1 MSGNIQDNYS
11 PNWVPYFT
19 PEGNLLPGVG
29 LSVECGIC
37 NTKLAITNQV
47 DHHHESFAMLPCGH
61 VFGHECVTKWLS
73 HKPNCPIC
81 RKSFEHRICHHYADP
96 QEIQGG
102 ADFNICRDLP
112 PTMAVG
118 EQLPGFCNK
127 CYRNPP
133 VNPIRAKYFQR
144 RVVWPARPSPST
156 VTRLN
161 FETGCAEIRPALED
175 EGEEEDEDEGGDED
189 EDEPWPPTR
198 ARVTCYL
205 IRDPGRYAS
214 RDFYSPRDRRVRDDY
229 NGPSRQPHLVHDD
242 LVGRDRYYHTSACTR
257 GVRISDLWDLPVS
270 TIETSRPPTMFPRS
284 EDFQRLLYFEAIRLC
299 TSRASQAS
307 VRSNLERSG
316 WNLVYTTTALLGKS
330 NVVDFGDG
338 GFFRMDTWLEPER
351 FSPSRMMA
359 RFS

>member
-47 DHHHESFAMLPCGH
+47 DHHHESFTMLPCGH
-61 VFGHECVTKWLS
+61 VFGHECVTKWLT
-73 HKPNCPIC
+73 HKPNCPMC

-133 VNPIRAKYFQR
+133 VNPIRAKYFRR
-144 RVVWPARPSPST
+144 RVVWPVRPSPSEF
-156 VTRLN
+156 TRLN
-161 FETGCAEIRPALED
+161 FETGRAEIRPALED
-175 EGEEEDEDEGGDED
+175 EGEEEGEDEGGDED
-189 EDEPWPPTR
+189 EDEDEPWPPTQ
-198 ARVTCYL
+198 ARLTCYL
-205 IRDPGRYAS
+205 IRSPGRCALPDS
-214 RDFYSPRDRRVRDDY
+214 YSPHYRCVRDDY
-229 NGPSRQPHLVHDD
+229 NSPSRQPHLVRDD
-242 LVGRDRYYHTSACTR
+242 LVGSDRYYYTSACTR
-257 GVRISDLWDLPVS
+257 GARPRNPWD
-270 TIETSRPPTMFPRS
+270 FP
-284 EDFQRLLYFEAIRLC
+284 AIRLC
-299 TSRASQAS
+299 TSRASQMS
-307 VRSNLERSG
+307 VL
-316 WNLVYTTTALLGKS
+316 TPLGKS
-330 NVVDFGDG
+330 DVVDFGDG
-338 GFFRMDTWLEPER
+338 GFFRMDMVGTGTLL
-351 FSPSRMMA
+351 A
-359 RFS
+359 I